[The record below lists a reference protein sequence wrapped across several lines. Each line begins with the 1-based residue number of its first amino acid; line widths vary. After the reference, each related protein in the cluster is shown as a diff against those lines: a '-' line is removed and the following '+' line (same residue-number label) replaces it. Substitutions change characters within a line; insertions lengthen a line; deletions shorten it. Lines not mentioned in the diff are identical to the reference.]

1 MARHRLRFT
10 KTGRAI
16 YISHLD
22 LMRTMQRVFP
32 RAGVAIR
39 HTDGFNPHA
48 YISVAL
54 PLSVGM
60 ESGCE
65 LLDFELIDDTPLADL
80 PELLTNH
87 LPEGICVTEAYE
99 AERKV
104 KEIAFLRL
112 TGTLEYDSLP
122 DTADMAARLGAFFGQ
137 SSIPVMKL
145 TKKKEQ
151 TEVDIAPLI
160 RKITFAPDGPHQVR
174 MDAVIAAQNPSL
186 NPGLLP
192 DALRQHA
199 PELLPDFAQF
209 ARVEVYDKGMRV
221 FR

>member
-1 MARHRLRFT
+1 MARHRLRFS

-22 LMRTMQRVFP
+22 LMRTMQRAFP
-32 RAGVAIR
+32 RAGVRIR
-39 HTDGFNPHA
+39 HTEGFNPHA

-54 PLSVGM
+54 PLSLGM

-65 LLDFELIDDTPLADL
+65 LLDFEVIDGTSLTDL
-80 PELLTNH
+80 PELLTRH

-112 TGTLEYDSLP
+112 TGTLEYDALP
-122 DTADMAARLGAFFGQ
+122 DTANMAARLDAFFGKN
-137 SSIPVMKL
+137 SILVTKL

-160 RKITFAPDGPHQVR
+160 REITFASDGANRVR
-174 MDAVIAAQNPSL
+174 MDAVVAAQNPSL
-186 NPGLLP
+186 NPGLLL
-192 DALRQHA
+192 DALAQTA
-199 PELLPDFAQF
+199 PELSPDFARF
-209 ARVEVYDKGMRV
+209 ARVEVYDKEMGV
-221 FR
+221 FW